1 MDSEQAACQLLEV
14 ASGVCACVLDDV
26 LLLLQASPSGGRYMA
41 CVALSWAAEKS
52 SFGQSRTCGIT
63 APCVEFAKQ
72 FEVQLFP
79 QEWERRACQ
88 RFLRRFLTRAPC
100 RSDTGDAL
108 LC

>member
-1 MDSEQAACQLLEV
+1 M
-14 ASGVCACVLDDV
+14 LDDV
-26 LLLLQASPSGGRYMA
+26 LLLLQASPSGSRYMA
-41 CVALSWAAEKS
+41 RAALSWAAGKS
-52 SFGQSRTCGIT
+52 SFGQSRACGIT

-79 QEWERRACQ
+79 QERERRAYQ
-88 RFLRRFLTRAPC
+88 RFLRRFLSRPPC